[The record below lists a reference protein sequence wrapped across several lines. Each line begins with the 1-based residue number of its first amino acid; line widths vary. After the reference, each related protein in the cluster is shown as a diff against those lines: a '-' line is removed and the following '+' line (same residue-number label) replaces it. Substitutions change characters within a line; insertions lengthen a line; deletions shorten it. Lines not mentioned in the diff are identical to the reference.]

1 MATYYII
8 KDLGIVGRAPT
19 PREARETAI
28 RFCDNTQD
36 VVRIENEYHK
46 DIGFIVM
53 SMTPAEGGILKIT
66 HKYRSIAKKQ
76 WYEIATDGRLKT
88 EKKEKKKLKLPFGL

>member
-1 MATYYII
+1 MATYTVI

-19 PREARETAI
+19 PREARETAV
-28 RFCDNTQD
+28 RFCDNPQD
-36 VVRIENEYHK
+36 VVRIEDDRHRE
-46 DIGFIVM
+46 IGFVVM
-53 SMTPAEGGILKIT
+53 STATVEGIMKIT